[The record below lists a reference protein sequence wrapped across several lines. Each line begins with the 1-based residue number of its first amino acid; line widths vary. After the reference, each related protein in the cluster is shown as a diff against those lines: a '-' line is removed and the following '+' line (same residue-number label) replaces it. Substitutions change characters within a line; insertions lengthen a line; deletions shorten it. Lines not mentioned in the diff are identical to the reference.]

1 MKKIMFY
8 GNKEDI
14 MIRHRSI
21 PRALL
26 IMMALLLIASLSLPG
41 AVCHAKK
48 AAKGEWAFPEHYP
61 KKFDGEGY
69 IDSIGKDGIVI
80 DDRSFGFSPFVQ
92 FSTPT
97 RKRASRSQFRPGDLV
112 GYIANQKKQI
122 EALYLLSK

>member
-1 MKKIMFY
+1 MKHTRIT
-8 GNKEDI
+8 
-14 MIRHRSI
+14 
-21 PRALL
+21 RALL
-26 IMMALLLIASLSLPG
+26 VMIAVFLIAGLSLPG

-48 AAKGEWAFPEHYP
+48 AAKGEWAFPSYYP
-61 KKFDGEGY
+61 PKFDGEGY

-80 DDRSFGFSPFVQ
+80 DDRSFGFSPFAT

-97 RKRASRSQFRPGDLV
+97 RKRASKSQFRPGDLV